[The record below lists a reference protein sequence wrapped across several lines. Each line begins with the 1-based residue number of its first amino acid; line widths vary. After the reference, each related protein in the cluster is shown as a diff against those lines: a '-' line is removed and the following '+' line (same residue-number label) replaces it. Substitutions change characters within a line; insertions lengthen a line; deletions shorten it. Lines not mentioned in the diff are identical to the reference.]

1 MSAEFVQALPILN
14 FKNRRVSEGELL
26 HRKRL
31 EGLKESIEICK
42 EDLAMAQ
49 QNFDNVTE
57 PKLIDFYIYRI
68 QSEQSRYAQLL
79 AEYKEEE
86 QSFSPVSAG

>member
-1 MSAEFVQALPILN
+1 MSAEIVQALPILN
-14 FKNRRVSEGELL
+14 FRNRKVSQEEIL
-26 HRKRL
+26 HKKRL
-31 EGLKESIEICK
+31 ESLKESIEICK
-42 EDLAMAQ
+42 EDLSLAQ

-57 PKLIDFYIYRI
+57 PKLIDFYIYKI

-86 QSFSPVSAG
+86 LSFIPATAP

>member
-1 MSAEFVQALPILN
+1 MSAEFVQALPIWN
-14 FKNRRVSEGELL
+14 FKNRRVTEEELL
-26 HRKRL
+26 HKKRL

-42 EDLAMAQ
+42 DDLAMAQ

-86 QSFSPVSAG
+86 RTFSPASAG

>member
-14 FKNRRVSEGELL
+14 FKNRRISEGELI

-86 QSFSPVSAG
+86 QSFPPASAG

>member
-86 QSFSPVSAG
+86 QSFSPASAG

>member
-14 FKNRRVSEGELL
+14 FKNRRISEGELL

-86 QSFSPVSAG
+86 QSFPPASAG